1 MESCLQGN
9 GFYLEIYLG
18 HACIF
23 LFKEHVVVFLEELR
37 GLREGAYVR
46 INTVIS
52 LCEILNF

>member
-1 MESCLQGN
+1 MVSCLHGN
-9 GFYLEIYLG
+9 GFCLEMYLG
-18 HACIF
+18 HACF
-23 LFKEHVVVFLEELR
+23 LLFKVHVVVFLKELR